1 MLAPLR
7 INERPLGDTKLL
19 ELSGHLVFDD
29 EGDQILRERVHA
41 LVDAGS
47 RRILLD
53 LHDVTYVDSGGIGA
67 VVEMYPARGESRRPA
82 GVDAARAVRAA
93 RAPDHASRLGAG
105 RVRRRG
111 NRDPRHPRAA
121 DALSRSDAD
130 GRVTSVSS
138 LDAAGLRAPRSDP
151 GRPSPCWQVR
161 RCRSPSPAPR
171 RAGH

>member
-7 INERPLGDTKLL
+7 INERPVGDTKLL

-67 VVEMYPARGESRRPA
+67 VVEMYLHVAKVGGRLALMRPGPCARRVLQITHLESALDVFEDEETAIR
-82 GVDAARAVRAA
+82 GIH
-93 RAPDHASRLGAG
+93 APPTH
-105 RVRRRG
+105 
-111 NRDPRHPRAA
+111 
-121 DALSRSDAD
+121 
-130 GRVTSVSS
+130 
-138 LDAAGLRAPRSDP
+138 
-151 GRPSPCWQVR
+151 
-161 RCRSPSPAPR
+161 
-171 RAGH
+171 